1 MDKERLFRNLERK
14 YCSKCELTVNIP
26 LGVDTD
32 EIWQEIL
39 QNRRSKGTQLP
50 LNNICGEAYWYLLT
64 NKMISASEVIV
75 DELMERDTAQELH
88 RSSVATIE
96 EIYFTGFMEG
106 AQISVQDAMNFLQ
119 SGDEPSSVEEL
130 ILLNNRQAAGF
141 AAENMYH
148 AIDSN
153 YLHNMAY
160 FLTEGLDNGSGDFRI
175 TDSVEIPSMQGEI
188 VRLPPAEDIPELVKQ
203 FSAFLADTKT
213 HPLIKSAVAQ
223 AWILVVRPFPEGNER
238 LARLLSSVI
247 LIRAG
252 YTFFGEV
259 SISAAIA
266 KSSYEYFRA
275 IANILRTENGA
286 DLTYF
291 LEYYLIILSTA
302 VNNLRERRMHNEQ
315 DTITKEQKM
324 AVSPLS
330 LPEKYSPEKKN
341 DPPDRS
347 DEPSDGSEET
357 VIVSQRSKY
366 QIKIAAAL
374 NLLESQGH
382 NHFTSKDIME
392 LTGIGRKNA
401 TRILNVFEKSKRIIV
416 ISRSTTGNIYAF
428 KEKDVNNTCTDN
440 IISETESDNDM
451 EQEEY
456 EHFLTEMIQDRL
468 RVGSDNSAL
477 VSETLRSFYEQ
488 SRYQFTSNE
497 ISKESGVP
505 LSGVRNTLAWFKSK
519 GAIKVIAEERKTY
532 TYAFAVKSSQETCVA
547 EPYTGERFVSLLHE
561 LGQSDDEKVRVFAA
575 VFQRYYEQGKTT
587 FTTAELSEESGLK
600 NFEVHN
606 GLRRFRVKGII
617 ENINTTGA
625 HGYYRLLT
633 DIPEKGGT
641 SLKQATGYS
650 DEVLK
655 LISQLADSKASQKD
669 RRIGKMLMSCLEKG
683 FITKQDYIKNGSDTT
698 WAADMSFASQL
709 GLTKAVNYTEYKI
722 LPNLDEYSKPLLE
735 SQKNT
740 LKALYDIFGDDA
752 FSSEMVIAQLDYSSA
767 QASGILHQFTWMKI
781 LGCKKGNN
789 NKMSYQFIVNP
800 TDNPEYFETVA

>member
-1 MDKERLFRNLERK
+1 MEKERLFRNLERK

-39 QNRRSKGTQLP
+39 QNRRSKGVRLP
-50 LNNICGEAYWYLLT
+50 LKNICGEAYWYLLT

-75 DELMERDTAQELH
+75 DELMERDTAQQPH

-148 AIDSN
+148 AIDSD
-153 YLHNMAY
+153 YLHNLAY

-175 TDSVEIPSMQGEI
+175 TDYIEIPSLQGEI
-188 VRLPPAEDIPELVKQ
+188 VRLPPAEVIPNLVEQ
-203 FSAFLADTKT
+203 FSVFLADTKT

-223 AWILVVRPFPEGNER
+223 AWILAVRPFPEGNER

-252 YTFFGEV
+252 YSFFGEV
-259 SISAAIA
+259 SISATIA

-291 LEYYLIILSTA
+291 LEYYLIVLSAA
-302 VNNLRERRMHNEQ
+302 VNNLRARRMKGEQ
-315 DTITKEQKM
+315 DTITEEQKM
-324 AVSPLS
+324 AITPLS
-330 LPEKYSPEKKN
+330 GVEECTPAKKN
-341 DPPDRS
+341 EPPNHTDA
-347 DEPSDGSEET
+347 PSEDSEGT
-357 VIVSQRSKY
+357 FIVSQRSKY
-366 QIKIAAAL
+366 QVIISAAL
-374 NLLESQGH
+374 EQLESQGCVQ
-382 NHFTSKDIME
+382 FTSKDIME
-392 LTGIGRKNA
+392 LTGIERKSA
-401 TRILNVFEKSKRIIV
+401 TRILNIFEKCRRITA
-416 ISRSTTGNIYAF
+416 ISRGTSGNIYAF
-428 KEKDVNNTCTDN
+428 KEKADSSTCSDN
-440 IISETESDNDM
+440 ISSETESDNDM
-451 EQEEY
+451 EQGEY

-477 VSETLRSFYEQ
+477 VSETLRSFYEH

-497 ISKESGVP
+497 ISEESGVP
-505 LSGVRNTLAWFKSK
+505 LPGVRNTLAWFKSK
-519 GAIKVIAEERKTY
+519 GVIKVIAEVHKTF
-532 TYAFAVKSSQETCVA
+532 TYAFAVKISQDTNIA
-547 EPYTGERFVSLLHE
+547 EVNRGEQFVSMLHE
-561 LGQSDDEKVRVFAA
+561 LEQSDDEKVKLFAE
-575 VFQRYYEQGKTT
+575 VFQRYYEHGKTS
-587 FTTAELSEESGLK
+587 FTTAELINESGLK
-600 NFEVHN
+600 NYEVHN
-606 GLRRFRVKGII
+606 GLRPFRVKGLI
-617 ENINTTGA
+617 ENININGLQ
-625 HGYYRLLT
+625 GYYRMMT
-633 DIPEKGGT
+633 DISEETDT
-641 SLKQATGYS
+641 SCEDANGYS
-650 DEVLK
+650 DEVLI
-655 LISQLADSKASQKD
+655 LISQLADSKGSQKD
-669 RRIGKMLMSCLEKG
+669 RRIGNMLKSCLKKG
-683 FITKQDYIKNGSDTT
+683 IITKRDYIRNGSETA
-698 WAADMSFASQL
+698 WASDMSFASQL
-709 GLTKAVNYTEYKI
+709 GLTKAVSKTEYKI
-722 LPNLDEYSKPLLE
+722 LHNLDEYSKPLLE
-735 SQKNT
+735 SQKNA

>member
-14 YCSKCELTVNIP
+14 YCSKCELTVNLP

-32 EIWQEIL
+32 DIWQEIL
-39 QNRRSKGTQLP
+39 QDRRSKGIRLP

-75 DELMERDTAQELH
+75 DELMERDTAQQPH

-119 SGDEPSSVEEL
+119 SGDEPSNVEEL

-153 YLHNMAY
+153 YLHNLAY

-175 TDSVEIPSMQGEI
+175 TDYIEIPSLQGEF
-188 VRLPPAEDIPELVKQ
+188 VRLPPAEAIPDLVEQ
-203 FSAFLADTKT
+203 FSTFLADTKT

-223 AWILVVRPFPEGNER
+223 AWILAVRPFPEGNER

-252 YTFFGEV
+252 YSFFGEG

-291 LEYYLIILSTA
+291 LEYYLVILSAT
-302 VNNLRERRMHNEQ
+302 VNDLRARRIQNEQ
-315 DTITKEQKM
+315 DTIAEEKKM

-330 LPEKYSPEKKN
+330 LPEEYRPEKRN
-341 DPPDRS
+341 EPPDHT
-347 DEPSDGSEET
+347 DKPSEDSEET
-357 VIVSQRSKY
+357 FIVSQRSKY
-366 QIKIAAAL
+366 QIEIAAAL
-374 NLLESQGH
+374 DQLESQGCVQ
-382 NHFTSKDIME
+382 FTSKDIMG
-392 LTGIGRKNA
+392 LTGIERKSA
-401 TRILNVFEKSKRIIV
+401 TRILNIFEKCKRITA
-416 ISRSTTGNIYAF
+416 ISRGTSGNIYAF
-428 KEKDVNNTCTDN
+428 KEKAVSNASSNN
-440 IISETESDNDM
+440 ISSGTESDDDM
-451 EQEEY
+451 DPVEY
-456 EHFLTEMIQDRL
+456 EHFFTEMIQDRL

-477 VSETLRSFYEQ
+477 VSETLRSYYEH

-497 ISKESGVP
+497 ISEESGVP
-505 LSGVRNTLAWFKSK
+505 LPGVRNTLAWFKSK
-519 GAIKVIAEERKTY
+519 GIIKVIAEDHKTY
-532 TYAFAVKSSQETCVA
+532 TYAFAVKSSQKTDAA
-547 EPYTGERFVSLLHE
+547 EADRGERFITLLHE

-600 NFEVHN
+600 NYEVHN
-606 GLRRFRVKGII
+606 GLRPFRVKGII
-617 ENINTTGA
+617 ENINTTGV
-625 HGYYRLLT
+625 HGHYRLLT
-633 DIPEKGGT
+633 DLPEET
-641 SLKQATGYS
+641 DTPLEQATGYS
-650 DEVLK
+650 DEVLN

-669 RRIGKMLMSCLEKG
+669 RRIGKMLKSCLKKG
-683 FITKQDYIKNGSDTT
+683 YITKQDYIRNGSETT

-709 GLTKAVNYTEYKI
+709 GLTKAVSNTEYTI
-722 LPNLDEYSKPLLE
+722 LHNLDEYSKPLLE
-735 SQKNT
+735 SQKNA
-740 LKALYDIFGDDA
+740 LKALYDIFGEDV

-789 NKMSYQFIVNP
+789 NRMSYQFIVNP
-800 TDNPEYFETVA
+800 TDNPEYFDSVA